1 MEPRKTLKD
10 AITEESFKMVNKT
23 EIRTENSAN
32 ESLCSSRDIIL
43 ITILL
48 YCHGISYFKES

>member
-23 EIRTENSAN
+23 EIRTGNSVN
-32 ESLCSSRDIIL
+32 DLHCSSRDIIV